1 MCLSGSESGSSGT
14 RKNLTINCTHNKG
27 AEHPKID
34 LLILFSV
41 GMSEDKDIVRDA
53 ALFIVV
59 ASYSHHYY
67 ISLPFRQ
74 VLISHHEVCNSTKF
88 FRKSL
93 YSFPW

>member
-14 RKNLTINCTHNKG
+14 KKNLIINCTHNKG

-41 GMSEDKDIVRDA
+41 GMYEDKDIARDA

-59 ASYSHHYY
+59 ASHSHHYY
-67 ISLPFRQ
+67 ISLSFRQ
-74 VLISHHEVCNSTKF
+74 MLISHHEVCNSIKF
-88 FRKSL
+88 FRCM
-93 YSFPW
+93 FG